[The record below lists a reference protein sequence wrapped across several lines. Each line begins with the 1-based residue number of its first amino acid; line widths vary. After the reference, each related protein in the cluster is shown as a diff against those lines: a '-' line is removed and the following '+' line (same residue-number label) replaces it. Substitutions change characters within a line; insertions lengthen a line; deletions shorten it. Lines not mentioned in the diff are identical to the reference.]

1 MIADDFYGLDI
12 IDTIRVVKHLL
23 FSNKKRAGCITAPS
37 PEPNQRVIKNQVF
50 VKLTCNSFYSV
61 RLAYL

>member
-23 FSNKKRAGCITAPS
+23 FSIKITLKSA
-37 PEPNQRVIKNQVF
+37 E
-50 VKLTCNSFYSV
+50 
-61 RLAYL
+61 

>member
-23 FSNKKRAGCITAPS
+23 FSNKKRLDASLRPA
-37 PEPNQRVIKNQVF
+37 PNQIRE
-50 VKLTCNSFYSV
+50 L
-61 RLAYL
+61 

>member
-12 IDTIRVVKHLL
+12 IDTIRIVKHLL

-37 PEPNQRVIKNQVF
+37 PEPN
-50 VKLTCNSFYSV
+50 
-61 RLAYL
+61 

>member
-23 FSNKKRAGCITAPS
+23 FSNKKGWMHHCAQPRT
-37 PEPNQRVIKNQVF
+37 
-50 VKLTCNSFYSV
+50 KLESYKKSSIC
-61 RLAYL
+61 

>member
-23 FSNKKRAGCITAPS
+23 FSNKITLKSA
-37 PEPNQRVIKNQVF
+37 E
-50 VKLTCNSFYSV
+50 
-61 RLAYL
+61 

>member
-23 FSNKKRAGCITAPS
+23 FSNKKGLDASLRPA
-37 PEPNQRVIKNQVF
+37 PNQIRE
-50 VKLTCNSFYSV
+50 L
-61 RLAYL
+61 

>member
-23 FSNKKRAGCITAPS
+23 FSNKKKSWMHHCAQPRTKLES
-37 PEPNQRVIKNQVF
+37 YKNQVF

>member
-23 FSNKKRAGCITAPS
+23 FSNKKKGWMHHCAQPRTKLES
-37 PEPNQRVIKNQVF
+37 PQIRNLLGF
-50 VKLTCNSFYSV
+50 VRFCL
-61 RLAYL
+61 